1 VKIVKD
7 FDLDDVFL
15 FSEIM
20 DKMEIDFDSKKLTRN
35 ITTSK
40 LEGKD
45 DAQQIGKEFMLTFG
59 ADLIVKIIR
68 NLYKAD
74 KQVKKFIGN
83 MTGMQS
89 GTVGKMGLK
98 DIKEFFKELVAH
110 EGFADFL
117 SQAESSEE

>member
-1 VKIVKD
+1 MKIVKD